1 MTACNPVEAIADF
14 AQDIIY
20 ELNPVELDG
29 DVMYIEGDTEMEDPD
44 DYEGGIDDIK
54 YESEE
59 DTEEILMGEMPYI
72 PDDSDTEED
81 YLNE

>member
-1 MTACNPVEAIADF
+1 
-14 AQDIIY
+14 
-20 ELNPVELDG
+20 
-29 DVMYIEGDTEMEDPD
+29 MYT
-44 DYEGGIDDIK
+44 DYEGGIDDIN

-59 DTEEILMGEMPYI
+59 DTEEILMGDMPYI